1 MLNNKLLTKH
11 IKARGINSMNGKKEK
26 EKEKN
31 KASSFVAHFQS

>member
-26 EKEKN
+26 EKN